1 MDKDRLDKQQVG
13 SLSIARSMKVLLL
26 NQCFYPDVVSTAQ
39 HLTDLA
45 TGLAE
50 RGHQVTV
57 VASSRG
63 YDDPGVRFPKREVW
77 KGIEIIRLP
86 TLGLGKKS
94 PWRRVLD
101 FASFMLA
108 CVFRLMLLP
117 RYDLVMALTSPPLI
131 SFLGALFVRL
141 RGGEFVFW
149 VMDLNPDEAIVAGW
163 IKEKSLTARF
173 LKRLLGYSLRCA
185 SRIVVLD
192 RFMKGRIRSK
202 GIGDDKLVVIPPW
215 SHDEAIRY
223 EREGGADFRAQRGL
237 SGKYIVMYSG
247 NHSPCHPLD
256 TLLDAA
262 GKLSAE
268 TQIVFCFV
276 GGGSEFEKV
285 KSYAARHQLSNIIC
299 LPYQPLDKLSASL
312 SAADLHVVVMG
323 DSFTGIV
330 HPCKIY
336 NILRIGSPFLYIGPG
351 QSHVVDILSQ
361 VEGGGWAQVARHGEV
376 EVVVDHIRRG
386 ALSAARVV
394 EATES
399 NLSARFS
406 KEALLPL
413 MIDMLEAL
421 PTEKTARIYKAS
433 RTNA

>member
-1 MDKDRLDKQQVG
+1 MR
-13 SLSIARSMKVLLL
+13 VLLL

-39 HLTDLA
+39 HLSDLA
-45 TGLAE
+45 TALAE
-50 RGHQVTV
+50 RGHKVTV

-63 YDDPGVRFPKREVW
+63 YDDPEVRFPKREVW
-77 KGIEIIRLP
+77 KGVEIIRLP
-86 TLGLGKKS
+86 TLGLGKKAR
-94 PWRRVLD
+94 WRRVLD

-108 CVFRLMLLP
+108 CVFRLLLLP
-117 RYDLVMALTSPPLI
+117 RYDLVLAMTSPPLI

-141 RGGEFVFW
+141 KGGELVFW

-163 IKEKSLTARF
+163 LDEKSLTAGF
-173 LKRLLGYSLRCA
+173 LKRLLGYSLRRA

-202 GIGDDKLVVIPPW
+202 GVTEGKLAIIPPW

-223 EREGGADFRAQRGL
+223 EREGRADFRAQHGL
-237 SGKYIVMYSG
+237 SGKYVVMYSG

-256 TLLDAA
+256 TLLGAA
-262 GKLSAE
+262 SELSSE
-268 TQIVFCFV
+268 SSIVFCFV

-285 KSYAARHQLSNIIC
+285 KSHAARHGLSNIIC

-323 DSFTGIV
+323 DPFTGIV

-336 NILRIGSPFLYIGPG
+336 NILRIGSPFLYIGPEE
-351 QSHVVDILSQ
+351 SHVVDILSQ
-361 VEGGGWAQVARHGEV
+361 VEREGAAQVARHGEV
-376 EVVVDHIRRG
+376 ELVAGHILKGARAAVVDD
-386 ALSAARVV
+386 V
-394 EATES
+394 TEHS
-399 NLSARFS
+399 LSARFS
-406 KEALLPL
+406 KEALLPV
-413 MIDMLEAL
+413 MIDLLEAV

>member
-1 MDKDRLDKQQVG
+1 
-13 SLSIARSMKVLLL
+13 MKVLLL

-45 TGLAE
+45 TELAE
-50 RGHQVTV
+50 RGHTVTV

-63 YDDPGVRFPKREVW
+63 YDNPEVRFPKREVW
-77 KGIEIIRLP
+77 RGIEIIRLP

-94 PWRRVLD
+94 RWRRVLD
-101 FASFMLA
+101 FASFIMA
-108 CVFRLMLLP
+108 CVVRLLLLP
-117 RYDLVMALTSPPLI
+117 RYDLVLAMTSPPLI
-131 SFLGALFVRL
+131 SFLGALFARL
-141 RGGEFVFW
+141 KGGEFVFW

-163 IKEKSLTARF
+163 LNEKSWTVKF
-173 LKRLLGYSLRCA
+173 LNWLLGYSLRHA

-192 RFMKGRIRSK
+192 RFMKGRIHAK
-202 GIGDDKLVVIPPW
+202 GIAEDKLVIIPPW

-223 EREGGADFRAQRGL
+223 EETGRTDFRAQQGL
-237 SGKYIVMYSG
+237 NGKYVVMYSG

-256 TLLDAA
+256 TLLGAA
-262 GKLSAE
+262 GVLAQESR
-268 TQIVFCFV
+268 IVFCFV
-276 GGGSEFEKV
+276 GGGSEFQKV
-285 KSYAARHQLSNIIC
+285 KSYAIRHELSNIIC

-323 DSFTGIV
+323 DPYTGIV

-361 VEGGGWAQVARHGEV
+361 IEREGVAQVARHGEV
-376 EVVVDHIRRG
+376 ERVADQILKG
-386 ALSAARVV
+386 ARAARRNLS
-394 EATES
+394 ETG
-399 NLSARFS
+399 NGLSARFS

-413 MIDMLEAL
+413 MIDMLETV

>member
-1 MDKDRLDKQQVG
+1 MR
-13 SLSIARSMKVLLL
+13 VLLL
-26 NQCFYPDVVSTAQ
+26 NQCFHPDVVSTAQ

-45 TGLAE
+45 TELAS

-57 VASSRG
+57 IASSRG
-63 YDDPGVRFPKREVW
+63 YDNPEVRFPKREVW

-86 TLGLGKKS
+86 TLGLGKQAR
-94 PWRRVLD
+94 WRRVLD

-108 CVFRLMLLP
+108 CVARLMLLP
-117 RYDLVMALTSPPLI
+117 RYDLVLGMTSPPLI
-131 SFLGALFVRL
+131 SFLGALFARL
-141 RGGEFVFW
+141 KGGEFVFW

-163 IKEKSLTARF
+163 LKEKSLTVRF
-173 LKRLLGYSLRCA
+173 LNTLLGYSLRHA

-192 RFMKGRIRSK
+192 RFMKGRIRDK
-202 GIGDDKLVVIPPW
+202 GIAEDKLVIIPPW

-223 EREGGADFRAQRGL
+223 EDEGRADFRAQQGL
-237 SGKYIVMYSG
+237 DGKYVVMYSG

-262 GKLSAE
+262 GKLAAKPE
-268 TQIVFCFV
+268 IVFCFV
-276 GGGSEFEKV
+276 GGGSEFHKV
-285 KSYAARHQLSNIIC
+285 KSYAALHQLSNIIC
-299 LPYQPLDKLSASL
+299 LPYQPLDKLAASL

-323 DSFTGIV
+323 DPFTGIV

-361 VEGGGWAQVARHGEV
+361 SEREGVALVARHGEV
-376 EVVVDHIRRG
+376 DQVVGHILEG
-386 ALSAARVV
+386 ARSAGEMV
-394 EATES
+394 ATAEDR
-399 NLSARFS
+399 LSARFS

-413 MIDMLEAL
+413 MIDMLEAV